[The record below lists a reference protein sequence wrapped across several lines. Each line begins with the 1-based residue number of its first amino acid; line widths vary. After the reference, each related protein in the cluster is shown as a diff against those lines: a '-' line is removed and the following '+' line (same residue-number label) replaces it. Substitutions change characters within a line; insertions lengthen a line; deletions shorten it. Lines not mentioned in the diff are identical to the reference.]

1 MATDCPTIGP
11 WFVKFVRGVNLRVGV
26 IREQYLGMSAL
37 TIFALQRVWDI
48 EWKSV
53 KNIHSKNCGNCGS
66 STDRFLWGSRGRR
79 HFMDSLTGML

>member
-48 EWKSV
+48 EWESV
-53 KNIHSKNCGNCGS
+53 IKTYIAKIVEIAAAVLIGFCGGLGGE
-66 STDRFLWGSRGRR
+66 DILW
-79 HFMDSLTGML
+79 TP